1 MTPELRKATLQD
13 AIYVAN
19 NLRPEDRS
27 EMEGL
32 GCTPFQI
39 VLGVLLCEDTFA
51 FTNYEN
57 KVAGVGGVIPDGEGN
72 AYIWTLC
79 TPDVKSMG
87 KTFFRRGRRYIDELS
102 KPYKM
107 VYAQCDVRN
116 KLHHRFLKHLGFKA
130 LRTVTTQPYNLP
142 YLEVVRLCAPQ
153 LSQPV

>member
-13 AIYVAN
+13 ALYVAN
-19 NLRPEDRS
+19 NLRPEDQR
-27 EMEGL
+27 ELEGM
-32 GCTPFQI
+32 GYTPFQ
-39 VLGVLLCEDTFA
+39 VVWGVLLCEDTFA

-57 KVAGVGGVIPDGEGN
+57 KLAGVGGVIPDDEGN

-79 TPDVKSMG
+79 TPDIMSMG
-87 KTFFRRGRRYIDELS
+87 KTFFRQAKRHIDGLT

-107 VYAQCDVRN
+107 VYAQCDTRN

-130 LRTVTTQPYNLP
+130 LRTVPTGPYNLP

-153 LSQPV
+153 